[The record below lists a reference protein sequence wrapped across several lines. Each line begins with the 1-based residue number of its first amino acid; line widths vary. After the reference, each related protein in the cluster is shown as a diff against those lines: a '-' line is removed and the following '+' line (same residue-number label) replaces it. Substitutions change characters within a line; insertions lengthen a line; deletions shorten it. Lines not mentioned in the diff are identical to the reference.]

1 MPATETLFVW
11 GDEAELYPLSGR
23 LPTTRFL
30 NSAGLAAN
38 ADASVNARRDEMMAS
53 LRHVRYFPELQQ
65 LLTQSYR
72 QMDDAV
78 LQPYLGGD
86 REQVFV
92 RTGPDDLCTAMPGC
106 RLS

>member
-1 MPATETLFVW
+1 
-11 GDEAELYPLSGR
+11 
-23 LPTTRFL
+23 
-30 NSAGLAAN
+30 
-38 ADASVNARRDEMMAS
+38 
-53 LRHVRYFPELQQ
+53 VRYFPELQQ